1 MQANVYPAT
10 YLSQKL
16 DRISNFN
23 IVSEFCIKS
32 FRFLVIPLEELA
44 EDSRNTVSNNAPGKL
59 PFSILGQFEFDGS
72 CYALAYDPSIPE
84 TINASVTS
92 LLTGR
97 ELQIAALIALGWSN
111 KQVANQLHISEWT
124 VSAHLRRI
132 FIKLN
137 VDSRAAMVYRCAS
150 LINRL
155 HHYTYNSTSNAVR
168 SPTWVIFHLKSHRPS
183 PQWDRIP
190 ILQDE
195 GFGLCLNPRPK
206 HSVACC
212 LLPFKVLQLA

>member
-1 MQANVYPAT
+1 MQANVEPAT
-10 YLSQKL
+10 CPSQKL
-16 DRISNFN
+16 DRVLNFS
-23 IVSEFCIKS
+23 IVSEFWLKS
-32 FRFLVIPLEELA
+32 FRFLVISLDELA
-44 EDSRNTVSNNAPGKL
+44 KDSRNTISDNATGEL
-59 PFSILGQFEFDGS
+59 PFSIIGKLEFDGHW
-72 CYALAYDPSIPE
+72 YAIAYDPSITE
-84 TINASVTS
+84 TIDPSVTS

-155 HHYTYNSTSNAVR
+155 H
-168 SPTWVIFHLKSHRPS
+168 
-183 PQWDRIP
+183 
-190 ILQDE
+190 
-195 GFGLCLNPRPK
+195 
-206 HSVACC
+206 
-212 LLPFKVLQLA
+212 QLRTT

>member
-1 MQANVYPAT
+1 MQANAHPDT
-10 YLSQKL
+10 SPSQKL
-16 DRISNFN
+16 KRISRLN
-23 IVSEFCIKS
+23 IVSEFWIKS
-32 FRFLVIPLEELA
+32 FRFLVISLEERA
-44 EDSRNTVSNNAPGKL
+44 EDSQNTISYNATGEL
-59 PFSILGQFEFDGS
+59 PFSILGQFEFDGH
-72 CYALAYDPSIPE
+72 CYAIAYGSIAE
-84 TINASVTS
+84 TIDPSVTS

-155 HHYTYNSTSNAVR
+155 H
-168 SPTWVIFHLKSHRPS
+168 
-183 PQWDRIP
+183 
-190 ILQDE
+190 
-195 GFGLCLNPRPK
+195 
-206 HSVACC
+206 
-212 LLPFKVLQLA
+212 QLRTTQRNETI